1 MGELWPGGPKTRLR
15 MEGKESSGNVFTRR
29 RGFRVWSIRVVVPLK
44 RGSRGGRRT
53 EKGFPDRGRDDIDVG
68 IFSVEGS

>member
-1 MGELWPGGPKTRLR
+1 MGELWLGGPKTRLR
-15 MEGKESSGNVFTRR
+15 MKGKESSGNVFTRR